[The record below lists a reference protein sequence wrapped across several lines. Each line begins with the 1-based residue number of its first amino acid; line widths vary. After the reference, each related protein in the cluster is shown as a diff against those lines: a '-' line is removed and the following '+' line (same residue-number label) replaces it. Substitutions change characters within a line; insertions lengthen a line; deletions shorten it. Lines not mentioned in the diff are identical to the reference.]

1 MRSCGGDAVVQR
13 QLRPHTGYRGAQ
25 LDGASIGGR
34 GRVGPGCGH
43 DADETGI
50 SIYILL
56 YRDNLISVILYE
68 FYSELQPPCI
78 TIRGVN
84 RNYY

>member
-1 MRSCGGDAVVQR
+1 MHRGVVAEIRSGRDAVRRRRGGVQR

-34 GRVGPGCGH
+34 RRVGPGCGH

-56 YRDNLISVILYE
+56 YRDNLISVMA
-68 FYSELQPPCI
+68 SPKW
-78 TIRGVN
+78 
-84 RNYY
+84 